1 VERRAH
7 RCGSGCRHSSP
18 EGASLDEAA
27 AAALGDDAGGRLGG
41 FADVLG
47 SPSVDNL
54 HRRVAVTLG
63 KPDAGAL
70 SQPLMRPDR
79 GCVSLVSVR
88 SFFLLASDC
97 PWFSQPRLFVYL
109 QEVEHHKPSR
119 PPVPEDAVDRAA
131 RRVAAE
137 KRKEKKDAKKARA
150 RERTRARDALERLCR
165 RQERDGLPREPS
177 PETPDDDDEDDD
189 EDDDM
194 VARLG
199 LSPDLR
205 LGQGSSSQP
214 PSGLVPS
221 VSWARTSGSRSE
233 ERGQTEGVLD
243 PLAGEVEVTPGSQ
256 AELPVPREPSPVPA
270 AQEGD
275 PQVVVA
281 APGQSVSQAPRAPKA
296 RMVLKLAARQTSVV
310 PSGVEVRETSP

>member
-97 PWFSQPRLFVYL
+97 P
-109 QEVEHHKPSR
+109 
-119 PPVPEDAVDRAA
+119 
-131 RRVAAE
+131 
-137 KRKEKKDAKKARA
+137 
-150 RERTRARDALERLCR
+150 
-165 RQERDGLPREPS
+165 
-177 PETPDDDDEDDD
+177 
-189 EDDDM
+189 
-194 VARLG
+194 
-199 LSPDLR
+199 
-205 LGQGSSSQP
+205 
-214 PSGLVPS
+214 
-221 VSWARTSGSRSE
+221 
-233 ERGQTEGVLD
+233 
-243 PLAGEVEVTPGSQ
+243 
-256 AELPVPREPSPVPA
+256 
-270 AQEGD
+270 
-275 PQVVVA
+275 
-281 APGQSVSQAPRAPKA
+281 
-296 RMVLKLAARQTSVV
+296 
-310 PSGVEVRETSP
+310 